1 LFKDLLQENDA
12 NIHNYNPN
20 DNMIDEITAYI
31 LVGTLKILKNKT
43 KNFDTKYLPTAFVIK
58 QLNKYMFVSFTLKKM
73 IFDIGEDDDS
83 FTETPEFEEI
93 VEALVDR
100 SLKGGSRLYK
110 NDEIKNEGTG
120 LVLLSNL
127 HANPEQRKEFWS
139 NKLKNL
145 IMYSNRQW
153 LLDQFKYCK
162 WFLFKNSSDHTLED
176 IPLEVVKLDKYI
188 ENMMKKE
195 PGSVNPLSLLKDRR
209 RMTIFSKPQSSNL
222 ISLKTIANDT
232 KKPDEKP
239 IKLVPVVN
247 VATLI
252 AEFINTEQEIRYNM
266 ELFKRPKHDE
276 KKVVDVNGNR
286 GHLISKEEFGGNNV
300 IAVEAIKCFVGTSY
314 KTNLEAMR
322 DYFTTN

>member
-12 NIHNYNPN
+12 NINNYNPN

-43 KNFDTKYLPTAFVIK
+43 KNFETKYLPTAFAIK

-100 SLKGGSRLYK
+100 SLKGGSTLYK
-110 NDEIKNEGTG
+110 NDEVKDDGTG

-127 HANPEQRKEFWS
+127 HADPEKRKEFWA

-176 IPLEVVKLDKYI
+176 IPEEVVKQRL
-188 ENMMKKE
+188 
-195 PGSVNPLSLLKDRR
+195 
-209 RMTIFSKPQSSNL
+209 TIFNKPKSSNL
-222 ISLKTIANDT
+222 SSFKAIANDT

-239 IKLVPVVN
+239 VKLVPVVN

-266 ELFKRPKHDE
+266 ELFKRPKHE
-276 KKVVDVNGNR
+276 QKVADVNGNAGR
-286 GHLISKEEFGGNNV
+286 LISKEEFGGNNV

-314 KTNLEAMR
+314 KTNLEAMT
-322 DYFTTN
+322 DYFTTNE